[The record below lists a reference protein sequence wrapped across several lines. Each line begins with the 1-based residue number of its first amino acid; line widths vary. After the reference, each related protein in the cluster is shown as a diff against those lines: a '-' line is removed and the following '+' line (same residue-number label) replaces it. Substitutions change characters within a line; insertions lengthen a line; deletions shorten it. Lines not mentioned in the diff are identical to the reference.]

1 MGAFSLIIVV
11 SYYIYIDIYIIMEGV
26 VNVGTPKNAGS
37 LVENVGNVVEAP
49 SRPSRPRLL
58 DEQLLEEVRR
68 PLRMTDVDDGRQT
81 DGRRLAPTR
90 PSSSADLDHLRR
102 PLGLVDDPSTP
113 PRRGRVQQNS
123 SRPATPPEPLTTTHT
138 QQTGSVRRRL
148 VRRRPLQAVDNLQ
161 SPTPST
167 SRVSNSPPPPPVK
180 RRKTTTDHDDDVAD
194 ETIDDDEY

>member
-1 MGAFSLIIVV
+1 MGAFSLIVV

-58 DEQLLEEVRR
+58 DEVRR

-102 PLGLVDDPSTP
+102 PLGLVDDPSSP

-123 SRPATPPEPLTTTHT
+123 SRPATPPEL
-138 QQTGSVRRRL
+138 
-148 VRRRPLQAVDNLQ
+148 
-161 SPTPST
+161 
-167 SRVSNSPPPPPVK
+167 
-180 RRKTTTDHDDDVAD
+180 
-194 ETIDDDEY
+194 

>member
-1 MGAFSLIIVV
+1 MGAFSLIVV
-11 SYYIYIDIYIIMEGV
+11 SYYIYIDIYIIMERV
-26 VNVGTPKNAGS
+26 VNVGTPKNAGN
-37 LVENVGNVVEAP
+37 LVETVGNVVEAL

-58 DEQLLEEVRR
+58 DESLLDEVRR

-81 DGRRLAPTR
+81 EGRRLAPTR

-113 PRRGRVQQNS
+113 PGRGRVQQNS
-123 SRPATPPEPLTTTHT
+123 SRPATPPEPHTTTHT

-148 VRRRPLQAVDNLQ
+148 VRRRPLQAA
-161 SPTPST
+161 PTPST

-180 RRKTTTDHDDDVAD
+180 RRKTTTGHDDDVAD

>member
-1 MGAFSLIIVV
+1 MGAFSLIVV
-11 SYYIYIDIYIIMEGV
+11 SYYIYIDIYIIMERV

-58 DEQLLEEVRR
+58 DEPLLEEVRR
-68 PLRMTDVDDGRQT
+68 PLRLTDVDDGRQT

-90 PSSSADLDHLRR
+90 PSSADLDHLRR

-113 PRRGRVQQNS
+113 PRRGPVQQNS

-138 QQTGSVRRRL
+138 QQPSSVRRRL
-148 VRRRPLQAVDNLQ
+148 VRRRPLQAA
-161 SPTPST
+161 PTPST

-180 RRKTTTDHDDDVAD
+180 RRKTTTGHDDDVAD